1 MAYVTHMHDPMQ
13 AEVALLKHQIASRK
27 PPGGRAPLADRV
39 VSRLEEE
46 IEHGGTDRNIAERY
60 RISHMSVYRISL
72 RKRVQAMVG

>member
-13 AEVALLKHQIASRK
+13 AEVALLKQQIASRK

-60 RISHMSVYRISL
+60 RISHMSVFRL
-72 RKRVQAMVG
+72 RKRMRERTMAG